1 MGDTTLLTP
10 EARQIIVDNCT
21 LTGEELRKKIKKDLG
36 IDVSASCVLEQA
48 KKARKEAEEATK
60 TADAFISKK
69 ITEKV
74 DKEVVPFMEIIERE
88 IRRLA
93 DALEGK
99 DPRLRVRPEVDRDGI
114 ETGYI
119 NSKEYTLLVKE
130 LRENIKA
137 YVALRPNITTIKID
151 QIDTETERKF
161 LDMCSPEDI
170 AVIERLKRE
179 WEAKQR
185 SQEESQ

>member
-1 MGDTTLLTP
+1 MGDRTLLTP

-119 NSKEYTLLVKE
+119 NSK
-130 LRENIKA
+130 
-137 YVALRPNITTIKID
+137 
-151 QIDTETERKF
+151 
-161 LDMCSPEDI
+161 
-170 AVIERLKRE
+170 
-179 WEAKQR
+179 
-185 SQEESQ
+185 